1 MTKVLKLSTLPFDEL
16 ELSRKTT
23 FQQLMN
29 IASKKT
35 KQNPKKG
42 RLIVDGS
49 IIYGPKLM
57 QNFEDFGLV
66 TGTLVYYEF
75 LNESNEWPSDK
86 RAAGKETP
94 G

>member
-1 MTKVLKLSTLPFDEL
+1 
-16 ELSRKTT
+16 
-23 FQQLMN
+23 
-29 IASKKT
+29 
-35 KQNPKKG
+35 
-42 RLIVDGS
+42 LIVDGS